1 MEVKLLENYFLFTYF
16 IQNKISF
23 IEFDGGL
30 FSDIPVY
37 SLETSSFTPSPLQ
50 VMTTKNVTKTFPVP
64 GVQEGIGPG

>member
-23 IEFDGGL
+23 IEFDGDL

-37 SLETSSFTPSPLQ
+37 SLETSSFPPPPFQ
-50 VMTTKNVTKTFPVP
+50 VMTTKNVT
-64 GVQEGIGPG
+64 

>member
-37 SLETSSFTPSPLQ
+37 SLETSSFPPPPFQ
-50 VMTTKNVTKTFPVP
+50 VMTTKNVT
-64 GVQEGIGPG
+64 